1 MSQPLNKTV
10 GFLATGSEIVSGE
23 ILNTN
28 GQNIAQSLQEKGV
41 LLGQHVIVDDQEE
54 NLYQALN
61 YLYQSHQIV
70 IITGGLGPTSDDRT
84 RFVVAKLINESLEFH
99 QPTWDW
105 IVKRFSE
112 RNIPITENNRQQALF
127 PKSATVLPNE
137 NGSADACMIK
147 HNQQW
152 IFMLPGPPRECLPIF
167 EKYVL
172 PAIEEAGFTSDE
184 RLFRWRLLGTSESKM
199 AEQLEPL
206 AEKHQVTFAYRAGY
220 PYLDI
225 KVILPNN
232 ETNKIIV
239 DDIRELV
246 SPYLVTT
253 EHTNLSA
260 QLRQKLKLF
269 NQKIWINDQA
279 TKGSFISELLSPDNH
294 HVLFPAQPDSILLP
308 ADIKV
313 TLKGLENYWKPIP
326 NQHLTRLT
334 LLIEQNN
341 RLLNTFSCDL
351 FLRGQETLNYVLEFS
366 SHKILNIINEL

>member
-1 MSQPLNKTV
+1 MATSLNRTV

-28 GQNIAQSLQEKGV
+28 GQNIAQSLQAKGV
-41 LLGQHVIVDDQEE
+41 LLGQHVTVDDQEE

-61 YLYQSHQIV
+61 YLYQSHQII

-84 RFVVAKLINESLEFH
+84 RFVVAKLINEALEFH

-105 IVKRFSE
+105 IVHRFSE

-147 HNQQW
+147 HNQKW
-152 IFMLPGPPRECLPIF
+152 IFMLPGPPRECLPVF
-167 EKYVL
+167 EKHVL
-172 PAIEEAGFTSDE
+172 PAIEAAGFTSDE

-206 AEKHQVTFAYRAGY
+206 AEKRNVTFAYRAGY

-225 KVILPNN
+225 KVMLPNN
-232 ETNKIIV
+232 ETNKSIV
-239 DDIRELV
+239 NDIRALV

-260 QLRQKLKLF
+260 QLRERLKSL
-269 NQKIWINDQA
+269 NHKVWIDDQA

-294 HVLFPAQPDSILLP
+294 HVLSSIQ
-308 ADIKV
+308 ADTESTSLDFKV

-326 NQHLTRLT
+326 NQHLTKLT
-334 LLIEQNN
+334 LVIENN
-341 RLLNTFSCDL
+341 NINKQFTCDL

-366 SHKILNIINEL
+366 SHKILNEINGV